1 MKDATS
7 RVEHEPIQG
16 QDEAPEDGKQIANH
30 LRELIEMRFLLSE
43 TLSIRCEC
51 YLSADA
57 WLYLKDSPELRN
69 IARKA
74 IERIASEYR
83 SMEGKNDEKTERRE

>member
-1 MKDATS
+1 MKCHAIRS
-7 RVEHEPIQG
+7 NSGRRQSLEG
-16 QDEAPEDGKQIANH
+16 APEDGEQAQH
-30 LRELIEMRFLLSE
+30 QLRELIEMRFLLTE

-51 YLSADA
+51 YFSANA

-74 IERIASEYR
+74 IERILLER
-83 SMEGKNDEKTERRE
+83 SPGFGGNYGNH

>member
-1 MKDATS
+1 MKHAIS
-7 RVEHEPIQG
+7 RTKHEPTQG
-16 QDEAPEDGKQIANH
+16 QDEAPEHGKQTPNH
-30 LRELIEMRFLLSE
+30 LGELIEMRFLLSE

-51 YLSADA
+51 FFSANA

-74 IERIASEYR
+74 IERIASERR
-83 SMEGKNDEKTERRE
+83 SMEGENDEKTEGRE